1 MFKLINQFKLNN
13 NTFLE
18 LICFSAVVLT
28 QLLLGQYVQGFTFF
42 NDGHDLRRFAIV
54 LSVMPV
60 VTLYTLIRFL
70 LPPLVSTI
78 LVASALTIIS
88 IINHVKTALT
98 NIPISYGDL
107 VNAGNISII
116 GHYIS
121 LPQILMVIGF
131 LIIIGLTFAI
141 NPDRKTT
148 KAILVIQILILL
160 MSAPLSLYPYSK
172 NINLDFGKKV
182 SFYFNK
188 VGTRYVA
195 YSWAGNVKENGLP
208 IHLVQ
213 TSVSNVPAK
222 ATSEETAAFDA
233 LLITKTAPVE
243 RPNNV
248 IVILC
253 EACWHDA
260 THFNQPFTQ
269 LTDLGFKPLRAI
281 SPSYG
286 GTTVNASFELH
297 TGLPANG
304 ILSGVIYTEYSRLF
318 SDHVHTFAQHLR
330 KIGYKTTVAHNN
342 IKTFWRRNI
351 IKPKFGF
358 DQFISIEDMAY
369 TPEPNTD
376 KHKWPRDKVLFDS
389 ALKVLDEKAPK
400 KFLFLITVYTHGD
413 YENKNDHGE
422 TDYFNRLSVTL
433 ADMADFAKKAIA
445 KDPNTL
451 IFMVADHKPA
461 LTKYFYDNKII
472 PKNQF
477 NLSVNQ
483 SLDLANRNE
492 DFLFSL
498 NASTAIIGDISAYI
512 YYLDSTRVDDFIKKA
527 NGKPFFC
534 IGQILNES
542 FAQVSVPA
550 FQYAKANHICDD
562 YTAEGYKATVDKYPG
577 WLYSLSL
584 FDER

>member
-1 MFKLINQFKLNN
+1 MYKLISQFKLSNN
-13 NTFLE
+13 AFLE
-18 LICFSAVVLT
+18 LTCLSAVVLT
-28 QLLLGQYVQGFTFF
+28 QLLLAQYVQGFTFL
-42 NDGHDLRRFAIV
+42 NDGHDLRRFAIL

-60 VTLYTLIRFL
+60 VTLYIVTRFL
-70 LPPLVSTI
+70 LPPLVSAV

-107 VNAGNISII
+107 VNTGNISII

-131 LIIIGLTFAI
+131 FIIIGLTFAI
-141 NPDRKTT
+141 NPYRKTT
-148 KAILVIQILILL
+148 KTILAIQILILL
-160 MSAPLSLYPYSK
+160 VAAPLSLYPYSK
-172 NINLDFGKKV
+172 NINANFGKKV

-213 TSVSNVPAK
+213 TSVSNAPDAP
-222 ATSEETAAFDA
+222 TREETAAFDA
-233 LLITKTAPVE
+233 LLLTKAQPIK
-243 RPNNV
+243 RPNSI

-260 THFNQPFTQ
+260 THFNEPFSK
-269 LTDLGFKPLRAI
+269 LTDLGFKPLRAV

-286 GTTVNASFELH
+286 GNTVNASFELH

-304 ILSGVIYTEYSRLF
+304 MLSGVIYTEYSHLF

-330 KIGYKTTVAHNN
+330 KISYSTSVAHNH

-358 DQFISIEDMAY
+358 DRFVSIEDMSY
-369 TPEPNTD
+369 TAEPNSG
-376 KHKWPRDKVLFDS
+376 HLWPRDKVLFDS

-400 KFLFLITVYTHGD
+400 KFLFLISVYTHGD
-413 YENKNDHGE
+413 YVSKNDHGE
-422 TDYFNRLSVTL
+422 TDYFNRLSVTV
-433 ADMADFAKKAIA
+433 ADMADFAKKAIE

-451 IFMVADHKPA
+451 IFMVGDHKPA
-461 LTKYFYDNKII
+461 LTKYFYDNQII
-472 PKNQF
+472 PKDQF
-477 NLSVNQ
+477 NLAVNQ

-512 YYLDSTRVDDFIKKA
+512 YHSDSIRVDDFIKKA

-534 IGQILNES
+534 ISQILNES
-542 FAQVSVPA
+542 FAQVNVPA
-550 FQYAKANHICDD
+550 FQYAKTHHICED
-562 YTAEGYKATVDKYPG
+562 YTAETYKATVDKYPS

-584 FDER
+584 FDKR